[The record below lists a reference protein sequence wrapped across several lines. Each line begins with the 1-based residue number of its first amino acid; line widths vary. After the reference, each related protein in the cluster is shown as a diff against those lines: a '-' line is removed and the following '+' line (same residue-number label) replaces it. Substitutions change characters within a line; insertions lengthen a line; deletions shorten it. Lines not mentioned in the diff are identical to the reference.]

1 MAYRACRQ
9 FQLFRHLAL
18 SQADVS
24 ADFSDVVHVGS
35 PLNNLNIRFVFFV
48 RKQNIRIVSRANIY
62 NLYHSGMNMKWYD
75 LAKTLMKSQGINQ
88 EQLAEHLGITKGAV
102 SHWLNARREPS
113 LSEIAK
119 ILQFLGKKNFSVG
132 AGGLIIDDT
141 LKGDVEYAGPYIPGN
156 KYPVISSVQA
166 GSWCEAVEPY
176 TLKDIDLWLESNAH
190 IQGDAFWLLVEGES
204 MTAPTGL
211 SIPEGT
217 YVLFDTGR
225 DAVNGSL
232 VIAKLSESNEATFK
246 KLVIDGGQ
254 RYLKGLN
261 PQWPLVPINGNCRII
276 GVAVETK
283 LRLV

>member
-1 MAYRACRQ
+1 MT
-9 FQLFRHLAL
+9 
-18 SQADVS
+18 
-24 ADFSDVVHVGS
+24 
-35 PLNNLNIRFVFFV
+35 
-48 RKQNIRIVSRANIY
+48 
-62 NLYHSGMNMKWYD
+62 MKWYD

-132 AGGLIIDDT
+132 AGGMIIDDT
-141 LKGDVEYAGPYIPGN
+141 LKGDVEYAGPYNPGN

-254 RYLKGLN
+254 KYLKGLN

-276 GVAVETK
+276 GVAIETK
-283 LRLV
+283 LRLI